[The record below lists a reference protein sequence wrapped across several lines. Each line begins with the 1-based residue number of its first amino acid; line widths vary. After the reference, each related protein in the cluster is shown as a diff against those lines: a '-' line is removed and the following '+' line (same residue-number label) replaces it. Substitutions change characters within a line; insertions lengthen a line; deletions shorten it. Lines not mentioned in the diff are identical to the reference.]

1 MGRPPLLVLSA
12 LLLVL
17 SAFPAAPAETGLD
30 QLYPVIRSL
39 LPQDPQLKQ
48 LQEDVSFYYRQSRAG
63 KDPSPLSLY
72 LYRTTEKDTLFTL
85 SSRFNLPYETLAT
98 LNHLSRVDQL
108 QPGQLLL
115 VPNAPGLFL
124 PAEPEKDLE
133 LFISSWRGAP
143 GEGESYRLMTPR
155 GEEEFIFLRGER
167 FHPIERA
174 YFLTIL
180 FRSPLPAG
188 RLTSRYGWRES
199 PISGTIHFHNGIDLA
214 APRGTEVNPAREG
227 QVVAAGWDD
236 IYGNYVAIRHEGGYT
251 TFYGH
256 LESYLVELNQFVT
269 STMIIGKVG
278 DTGLSTGPHLHFELR
293 DTKGTFDPESFLSG
307 VER

>member
-1 MGRPPLLVLSA
+1 MGKWH
-12 LLLVL
+12 LLLPVL
-17 SAFPAAPAETGLD
+17 FLALSSPPAEPSETALN

-48 LQEDVSFYYRQSRAG
+48 LQEDVAFYYRQSRAG

-72 LYRTTEKDTLFTL
+72 LYRTTEKDTIFTL

-98 LNHLSRVDQL
+98 LNHLSRADQL

-124 PAEPEKDLE
+124 PAEPERDLE
-133 LFISSWRGAP
+133 LFIDSWRGTP
-143 GEGESYRLMTPR
+143 EEGENYRLMTLR
-155 GEEEFIFLRGER
+155 GEEEFTFLRGER

-180 FRSPLPAG
+180 FRSPLPTG

-199 PISGTIHFHNGIDLA
+199 PISGKVHFHNGIDLA

-227 QVVAAGWDD
+227 QVVAVGWDD
-236 IYGNYVAIRHEGGYT
+236 VFGNYVAIRHEGGYT

-256 LESYLVELNQFVT
+256 LESYTVELNQFVT

-278 DTGLSTGPHLHFELR
+278 DSGLSTGPHLHFELR
-293 DTKGTFDPESFLSG
+293 NTRGAFDPESFLSG